1 MINVDISKLFSY
13 NRNEFD
19 DEYIKL
25 INKFELTA
33 LFTTVRNF
41 ILQMLDRES
50 SFDKHSILFKN

>member
-41 ILQMLDRES
+41 VLQMLDRES
-50 SFDKHSILFKN
+50 SFDKHAILFKN